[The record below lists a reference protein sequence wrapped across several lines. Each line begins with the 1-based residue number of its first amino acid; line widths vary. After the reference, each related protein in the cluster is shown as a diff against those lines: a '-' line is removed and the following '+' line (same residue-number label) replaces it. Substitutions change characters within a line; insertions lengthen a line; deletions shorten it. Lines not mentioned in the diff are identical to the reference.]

1 MTGQYTDHPTKSFQ
15 VGAAIAQDLRVKLTA
30 GKLAVAGDT
39 DSDLGTL
46 LEEAFAADEW
56 KTVCLKNKQGTTRMV
71 AGEAIT
77 AHAAVYGFAGGKVGA
92 TVNANYLGVAM
103 EAASGNNSVIEVLRQ
118 VEADDLDNLGAIDG
132 NLVIDDDFI
141 GDWPAAA
148 TALSGQGPYAW
159 SKTETNGL
167 GVISSD
173 EANGVL
179 IFAFDAV
186 AEAATA
192 TLFMENSPVDIDKSP
207 VFECRLAIFD
217 IGDDAALDIDFGLAS
232 DDHATDFDAIATF
245 AAFHLDGAALSVL
258 CHSDDGT
265 TDTAPVDSTIDLV
278 DNTYATFKIDIC
290 DKADVKFFI
299 NGTRVLSG
307 TTFDISAY
315 TGALTPII
323 MVEKTSNDTTA
334 DVRADRVRVQSQR
347 N

>member
-1 MTGQYTDHPTKSFQ
+1 MTGQYTDQSTKTLQ
-15 VGAAIAQDLRVKLTA
+15 VGAALGKNLRVKLSSS
-30 GKLAVAGDT
+30 KLALAGDT
-39 DSDLGTL
+39 DSDLGTT
-46 LEEAFAADEW
+46 LEETFAADVYT
-56 KTVCLKNKQGTTRMV
+56 TVSLKNKQGTTPMV
-71 AGEAIT
+71 AGEAISQY
-77 AHAAVYGFAGGKVGA
+77 AVVYGYANGKVGD
-92 TVNANYLGVAM
+92 TINANRIGIAL
-103 EAASGNNSVIEVLRQ
+103 EAASGDGSVIEVLRQ

-132 NLVIDDDFI
+132 NIVIDDDFI

-148 TALSGQGPYAW
+148 TAIDGHGYAW

-179 IFAFDAV
+179 KFSFDAV

-192 TLFMENSPVDIDKSP
+192 TLFMENSPIDIDKSP
-207 VFECRLAIFD
+207 IFECILAVFD
-217 IGDDAALDIDFGLAS
+217 KGDDAALDIDFGLAS
-232 DDHATDFDAIATF
+232 DDHATDFEAIATF
-245 AAFHLDGAALSVL
+245 AAFHLNGNDLSVL

-278 DNTYATFKIDIC
+278 DDTYANFKIDVS

-307 TTFDISAY
+307 STFDISAY
-315 TGALTPII
+315 TGALTPIV
-323 MVEKTSNDTTA
+323 MVEKTNNDTTA
-334 DVRADRVRVQSQR
+334 DVRCDRIRVQAQR